1 MLDGVRNTA
10 GVLRVLLAAIPIVA
24 LTLAVPF
31 VNRVEPRF
39 FGLPFLLSWILV
51 WSLLTPGFLWMI
63 GRMERRW

>member
-51 WSLLTPGFLWMI
+51 WSLLTPCFLWMI